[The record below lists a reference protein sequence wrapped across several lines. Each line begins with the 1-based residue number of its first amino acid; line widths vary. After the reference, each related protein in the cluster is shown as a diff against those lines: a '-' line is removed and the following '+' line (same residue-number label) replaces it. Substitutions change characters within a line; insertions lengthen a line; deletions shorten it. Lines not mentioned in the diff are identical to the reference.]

1 MYNQISNEDKEAMN
15 IKKNYYNFFKK
26 SFILIDAQM
35 NNRKVPLE
43 LQQNFIYVLRI
54 VPKLMNSIINLA
66 LPISTF
72 IYKANPHPQ
81 QNFVGITAL

>member
-1 MYNQISNEDKEAMN
+1 MYNQISSEDKESMN

-26 SFILIDAQM
+26 SFILIDAQL
-35 NNRKVPLE
+35 NSRKVPAELE
-43 LQQNFIYVLRI
+43 QNFVYVQRI

-72 IYKANPHPQ
+72 IFKMNPHPQ
-81 QNFVGITAL
+81 QSFVGITAL